1 MQRKNT
7 ALIMLLLLLVP
18 AALVAETVIGVS
30 AFTNLAGE
38 KAVQWLE
45 IGIADSVSHKLRN
58 VRDYIVVERTN
69 VDKIIHEVQLGQTGV
84 LDDKKAKQAG
94 KALGAD
100 IIVVGNFQKYGNRI
114 RITAK
119 LVEVESHKI
128 LKQVESTGV
137 MDNIFELQDEIA
149 LKIIDQTNIK
159 ITADVKNRITENFT
173 KNISAYEYYVK
184 GMSNL
189 LYQLNYLEAIKWFD
203 KAIGVDKNYSLA
215 YSGLG
220 KAYSLRRWE
229 LKNYENRIDDS
240 LLEKSYQNSRRAL
253 DLSPNLDEAHI
264 ALARYY
270 QEVDDKKVPNK
281 WKLCEAETRKAI
293 EINPNNAEA
302 YFLLS
307 RIYGYNDAQEEK
319 YLLISIEKNKFLTD
333 AHNNLAV
340 IYLDQKKLDL
350 AEKYFKNTIE
360 IDPEFKTGYMNLG
373 VVYDRK
379 GQLERALEMYQ
390 VVLKKYP
397 TYILGLRNLGIGYR
411 RLNRLDEAMAQF
423 RKAVKVKSD
432 DYQTWSEIAYI
443 SLVKKDYREA
453 IKNYHVALK
462 HNPTY
467 YFTLSNLGYCYGEV
481 GDFKNAVKYLTDC
494 HNQHRDKA
502 WPAGHLGWIYRNKLK
517 DNAQAK
523 YWYGEALKREPNNSG
538 YQQNFNQ
545 L

>member
-1 MQRKNT
+1 
-7 ALIMLLLLLVP
+7 MLLLLLVP

-432 DYQTWSEIAYI
+432 DYLERDRLYLPGEKGLPRGDQELSRRAQAQPH
-443 SLVKKDYREA
+443 LLL
-453 IKNYHVALK
+453 HALE
-462 HNPTY
+462 PRVLLRRGRR
-467 YFTLSNLGYCYGEV
+467 FQECGEV
-481 GDFKNAVKYLTDC
+481 SLRLPQSAPGQGLAGGAPRVDLSQQTQGQCAGEVLVRRGPEARAEQFRIPAELQSTVA
-494 HNQHRDKA
+494 HNVRDR
-502 WPAGHLGWIYRNKLK
+502 PA
-517 DNAQAK
+517 
-523 YWYGEALKREPNNSG
+523 
-538 YQQNFNQ
+538 
-545 L
+545 